1 MQIAH
6 EVIGKIDFS
15 KPRFLNILFTAF
27 AVEGIQLRSTS
38 FKTTIFIAVNDT
50 ATKREWNDEQ
60 KPSVTEEE
68 LHLGRTAPLSL

>member
-38 FKTTIFIAVNDT
+38 FKTIIFIAVNDT
-50 ATKREWNDEQ
+50 ATKREWYEQ

-68 LHLGRTAPLSL
+68 LYLDQKEQHR